1 MTTRTSF
8 ARNSIMIASLL
19 AAAPIFSG
27 PALSPGWAVAHAAS
41 GGNGGGNNGGGGGNG
56 GGNNGGNG
64 GNNGGN
70 SGNNGNA
77 GNSNA
82 GNSNGAANSAEQAS
96 RGNGNGGKSGGTSAG
111 GGNAKGH
118 AGEKGTASS
127 GQMSS
132 ALGALNAAHASP
144 NALNHA
150 SSNSR
155 VGHIATYDKAMVTA
169 LAMPTNTPVAIAA
182 QTAAISAARTQLAA
196 SSNKTLTPEV
206 VTKVDGYLGLGS
218 SDPRIGTSM

>member
-8 ARNSIMIASLL
+8 ARNSIILASLL

-27 PALSPGWAVAHAAS
+27 PALTTWSVAHAAS

-56 GGNNGGNG
+56 GNAG
-64 GNNGGN
+64 
-70 SGNNGNA
+70 GNNGNA

-82 GNSNGAANSAEQAS
+82 GNSSGAANSAEPAS
-96 RGNGNGGKSGGTSAG
+96 RGNGNGGKSGGTSVGA
-111 GGNAKGH
+111 GNANGH
-118 AGEKGTASS
+118 AGEKGIASS

-150 SSNSR
+150 ASNSR

-182 QTAAISAARTQLAA
+182 QTAAISAARTQLAV

-206 VTKVDGYLGLGS
+206 VTKVDGYLGLGP